1 MTLCYHNYSRITSLI
16 FYWLGYSH
24 QHKNIDNQKYAKI
37 DEAAPPKDLEEQ
49 LGICTDEEREMLEQN
64 TWKSKTDLEK
74 DSEIFLKDLV
84 KKKVY
89 NHLYTKPKL
98 KRISFSKVLILQ
110 DFYFFLGTTHQV
122 SFCVIARKSRFDG
135 SNQSRKINTP
145 TMHAWRSD

>member
-1 MTLCYHNYSRITSLI
+1 MLCYHNYSQITSLI
-16 FYWLGYSH
+16 FYWLGYSN

-89 NHLYTKPKL
+89 NHLYTKPK
-98 KRISFSKVLILQ
+98 IL
-110 DFYFFLGTTHQV
+110 TE
-122 SFCVIARKSRFDG
+122 
-135 SNQSRKINTP
+135 NE
-145 TMHAWRSD
+145 

>member
-1 MTLCYHNYSRITSLI
+1 
-16 FYWLGYSH
+16 
-24 QHKNIDNQKYAKI
+24 
-37 DEAAPPKDLEEQ
+37 
-49 LGICTDEEREMLEQN
+49 MLEQN

-89 NHLYTKPKL
+89 NHLYTKPILKMLETNKL
-98 KRISFSKVLILQ
+98 LKNLILQ

-135 SNQSRKINTP
+135 SDQSRKINTP
-145 TMHAWRSD
+145 TMHA